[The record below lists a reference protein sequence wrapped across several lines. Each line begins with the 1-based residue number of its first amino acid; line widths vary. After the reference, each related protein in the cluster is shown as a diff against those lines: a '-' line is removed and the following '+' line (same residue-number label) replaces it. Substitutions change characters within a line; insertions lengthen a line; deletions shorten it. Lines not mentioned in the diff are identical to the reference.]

1 MQYKLISHYTPQ
13 KYVSVYLFNF
23 ECYLLILF
31 IFCLLLD
38 IPCCMTYFLMNQ
50 SYRWNIVVW
59 KQTVWAKCFYF
70 QMPIVNKNT
79 NIILYVRRSS
89 KTFLQPLINWFPKEN
104 IEEEDLKFKRRVNHL
119 ILHCYNCYHP
129 ANNSGSSFTT
139 ATTYN
144 TTRFCGQHCRGVS
157 MSASGWMCDG
167 VWGWETK
174 L

>member
-1 MQYKLISHYTPQ
+1 M
-13 KYVSVYLFNF
+13 LFT
-23 ECYLLILF
+23 YI
-31 IFCLLLD
+31 IYFCLLLD

-50 SYRWNIVVW
+50 SYRWNIVVS
-59 KQTVWAKCFYF
+59 KQTVWAKSCFYF

-104 IEEEDLKFKRRVNHL
+104 IEEEDLKFKRRVNYL
-119 ILHCYNCYHP
+119 ILHCYICYHP
-129 ANNSGSSFTT
+129 ANNSSSSFTT